1 MLSGAYKHLEKRSFI
16 MKRSFTVFVVLLALS
31 GILLSACGGGGPV
44 ALEVTGNVDQVQAW
58 TEKEVK
64 AMETMEAESTNKAGE
79 TSTYTGVA
87 INDLLAEAG
96 VASDASTV
104 VFVGDD
110 GYEAEV
116 ALEEVQACSDCIISF
131 RNKGGFSVV
140 MPGFPGKA
148 QVKGVVEIRVQ

>member
-1 MLSGAYKHLEKRSFI
+1 
-16 MKRSFTVFVVLLALS
+16 
-31 GILLSACGGGGPV
+31 
-44 ALEVTGNVDQVQAW
+44 
-58 TEKEVK
+58 
-64 AMETMEAESTNKAGE
+64 
-79 TSTYTGVA
+79 
-87 INDLLAEAG
+87 

-110 GYEAEV
+110 GYEVEV

-131 RNKGGFSVV
+131 RYKGGFSVV

>member
-1 MLSGAYKHLEKRSFI
+1 MRKKIKSLFI
-16 MKRSFTVFVVLLALS
+16 VFALM
-31 GILLSACGGGGPV
+31 GILLVACSSGPV
-44 ALEVTGNVDQVQAW
+44 ALEVTGNVDSEQAW
-58 TEKEVK
+58 TEKQVK
-64 AMETMEAESTNKAGE
+64 GLDTMDVESTNKKGE
-79 TSTYTGVA
+79 TKSYTGVA

-131 RNKGGFSVV
+131 RNQGGFSVV
-140 MPGFPGKA
+140 MPGFSGKV